1 MSSGQHRM
9 TSVEIQAISV
19 DEAVRLALEQLE
31 LTHADVDIEILSDAG
46 PEDGDEALVRVTAK
60 GMASQPVPRRE
71 ARGAA
76 PTTPGRVPGG
86 RQNAQQTAG
95 QSPRRQ
101 PGPRRVPGD
110 RPSSRGAPPRSDT
123 TRPAPRVIDS
133 SRVDEEDE
141 RIAKEIV
148 RELLGNMGVAADVV
162 AVDNPSVMPLD
173 ADEPPTIFID
183 VLGHDLGMLIG
194 RRGEHLAQLQYLV
207 NLLINRRLGSWT
219 RVVVDVEGYRSR
231 REESLIVLA
240 ERVARQ
246 VARSRRPIVL
256 EPMPPNERRIVHL
269 SLRDNPDVTTESNGE
284 GSMRRVTVQ
293 PRV

>member
-1 MSSGQHRM
+1 MSAGQHRM

-19 DEAVRLALEQLE
+19 DEAVRLALEQLD
-31 LTHADVDIEILSDAG
+31 LTPADVDIEILSDAG
-46 PEDGDEALVRVTAK
+46 PDEGDEALVRVTAK

-71 ARGAA
+71 SRGPAPARA
-76 PTTPGRVPGG
+76 PSP
-86 RQNAQQTAG
+86 Q
-95 QSPRRQ
+95 PRRQ

-110 RPSSRGAPPRSDT
+110 RPSSRGAPPRADAG
-123 TRPAPRVIDS
+123 RPAPRVIDTA
-133 SRVDEEDE
+133 RVDEADE
-141 RIAKEIV
+141 QVAKEIV
-148 RELLGNMGVAADVV
+148 RELLTNMGVAADVV
-162 AVDNPSVMPLD
+162 AVDNPSLMPLD

-219 RVVVDVEGYRSR
+219 RVVIDVEGYRSR
-231 REESLIVLA
+231 REESLVVLA

-269 SLRDNPDVTTESNGE
+269 SLRDNPDVTTESSGE
-284 GSMRRVTVQ
+284 GSARRVTVQ
-293 PRV
+293 PRG

>member
-1 MSSGQHRM
+1 MNPGQQRM
-9 TSVEIQAISV
+9 TSVEIQAYSV

-31 LTHADVDIEILSDAG
+31 LSHADVDIEILSDAG
-46 PEDGDEALVRVTAK
+46 PDDGDEALVRVTAK

-71 ARGAA
+71 SRGAPPSRPA
-76 PTTPGRVPGG
+76 GG
-86 RQNAQQTAG
+86 Q
-95 QSPRRQ
+95 PRRQ
-101 PGPRRVPGD
+101 PGLRRVPGD
-110 RPSSRGAPPRSDT
+110 RPSSRGAPA
-123 TRPAPRVIDS
+123 RPDAPRPVPRPVDS
-133 SRVDEEDE
+133 TRVAEEDE
-141 RIAKEIV
+141 QIAKEIV
-148 RELLGNMGVAADVV
+148 RELLDNMNVAADVV

-219 RVVVDVEGYRSR
+219 RVVIDVEGYRSR

-284 GSMRRVTVQ
+284 GNLRRVTVQ
-293 PRV
+293 PRG